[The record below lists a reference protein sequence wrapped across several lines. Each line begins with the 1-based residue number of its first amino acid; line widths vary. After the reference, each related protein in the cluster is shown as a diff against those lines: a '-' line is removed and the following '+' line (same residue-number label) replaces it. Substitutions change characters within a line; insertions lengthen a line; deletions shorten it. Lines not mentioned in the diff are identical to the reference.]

1 MTWPVLYASPSTIT
15 TVQQTEL
22 KEIRPADFA
31 TGQTVMC
38 GLPGAPPSA
47 TRVHQPAYTV
57 EKMLLRH
64 GQTLMWSQYKMLKS
78 TVARELS
85 LCVVSAMSF
94 LNEYAIHEKDAGRP
108 AIILIAEEDYPGAN
122 FQLWRQAQGLGLSD
136 DVLRRVIF
144 VPVLGRQL
152 FGRTKDVIAP
162 TTNWRAVEQI
172 VKKVQPALVACDTL
186 IGIKGAA
193 KENSND
199 DMHAILELIQLMARE
214 YETTALVL
222 DHEGHALRN
231 RDGTTETQ
239 NRPRGG
245 SAKPGDPTD
254 LIDLKSH
261 VVDGNEDLYYCTFKV
276 RHRYGPNSTRKFHV
290 GFTGKDGPIYF
301 TGPNTPLNISMMDK
315 KDRRCVQLVG
325 AGDCRSKSALKDALS
340 VKSQEGFEGM
350 LYTLRS
356 LVAFEEHGAGKP
368 AVPYL
373 TEAGRAIYA
382 QLGALT

>member
-1 MTWPVLYASPSTIT
+1 
-15 TVQQTEL
+15 
-22 KEIRPADFA
+22 
-31 TGQTVMC
+31 MC
-38 GLPGAPPSA
+38 GLPAVPPSA
-47 TRVHQPAYTV
+47 AKIDPPSYTV
-57 EKMLLRH
+57 SRLLLRH
-64 GQTLMWSQYKMLKS
+64 GQTLEWSQYKMLKS
-78 TVARELS
+78 THARQLS
-85 LCVVSAMSF
+85 LCVVSATPF
-94 LNEYAIHEKDAGRP
+94 LNEYAIHEKDAERP
-108 AIILIAEEDYPGAN
+108 ALIMIAEEDYPGAN

-152 FGRTKDVIAP
+152 FGRAKDVIVP

-172 VKKVQPALVACDTL
+172 VKKVKPALVVADTL

-199 DMHAILELIQLMARE
+199 DMHAILELMQLMARE
-214 YETTALVL
+214 HDTTALVL

-231 RDGTTETQ
+231 KDGTTETQ

-261 VVDGNEDLYYCTFKV
+261 VVDGNEDLYHCTLKV
-276 RHRYGPNSTRKFHV
+276 RHRYGPNSVHKFHV

-301 TGPNTPLNISMMDK
+301 TGPNTPLNVSMMDK
-315 KDRRCVQLVG
+315 KDRRCIQIVG
-325 AGDCRSKSALKDALS
+325 AGDCKSKSALKDALNT
-340 VKSQEGFEGM
+340 KSQEGFEGM
-350 LYTLRS
+350 LYTLRT

-368 AVPYL
+368 TVPYL

-382 QLGALT
+382 QLGALP